1 MSHKRSRSQLC
12 MCGCGQMI
20 DTPAVGSFADAQ
32 RRARFALGAGPGRR
46 TITTSGWHT
55 PEHFYVATRD
65 PYLTAGAA
73 QQWAGQCV
81 VRVDRRTGTTTIASY
96 RTFADQISA
105 GAQIR

>member
-1 MSHKRSRSQLC
+1 
-12 MCGCGQMI
+12 MI

-32 RRARFALGAGPGRR
+32 HRARFALGAGPGRR
-46 TITTSGWHT
+46 TIADVGWYT

-65 PYLTAGAA
+65 PYLTADAA

-81 VRVDRRTGTTTIASY
+81 VRVDRRTGTTTVASY

-105 GAQIR
+105 GTPVR